1 MKLSNP
7 KSNPKKARK
16 PRKPKLAPPEKRVK
30 TMLAMPPQTL
40 KGPGFMIISS
50 RGSTR
55 WERFKNLMLF
65 VWRYV
70 WHGRAQL

>member
-7 KSNPKKARK
+7 KTNPKK

-30 TMLAMPPQTL
+30 SMVAMPPHKLT
-40 KGPGFMIISS
+40 GPGFFLVSS
-50 RGSTR
+50 KGSTR
-55 WERFKNLMLF
+55 WERFKNLVLF
-65 VWRYV
+65 AWRYV